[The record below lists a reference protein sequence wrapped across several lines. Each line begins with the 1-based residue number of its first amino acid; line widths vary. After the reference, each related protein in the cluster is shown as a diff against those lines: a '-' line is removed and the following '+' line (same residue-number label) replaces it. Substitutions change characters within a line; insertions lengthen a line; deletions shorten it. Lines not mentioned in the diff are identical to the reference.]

1 MVALVWKGEIIMV
14 QSMLE
19 AEETGKQRKRYNDR
33 QKYTHLDFRK
43 EVSDKYI
50 NLGVMSIE
58 LLL

>member
-19 AEETGKQRKRYNDR
+19 AEETGKQRKRHNDR

>member
-1 MVALVWKGEIIMV
+1 
-14 QSMLE
+14 MLE
-19 AEETGKQRKRYNDR
+19 AEETGKQRKRHNDR
-33 QKYTHLDFRK
+33 QKCTHLDFRK